1 MGSIDEAIALTTAG
15 NAILQDPKKV
25 STGIKTI
32 SMRLRGTSASELE
45 EAGEDTE
52 GVAENAS
59 KLYATIKK
67 LTKTKDNPEGVSI
80 LTDTG
85 AYKSTYEI
93 KNVSMYSVSYTLWRC
108 KINIA

>member
-1 MGSIDEAIALTTAG
+1 MGSIDEAIALTTTG